1 MSKFEQAI
9 KEVKSGPSVLLNA
22 CRVTIGNG
30 VVYSMTLLAFC
41 GFHQRK
47 YMVDLLL
54 GEGAGMCIVICYI
67 IFSLQ
72 LK

>member
-22 CRVTIGNG
+22 CRVTVTNG
-30 VVYSMTLLAFC
+30 VTYTMTLVAFC

-47 YMVDLLL
+47 EMIDVLLK
-54 GEGAGMCIVICYI
+54 EGASMSMLYHTM
-67 IFSLQ
+67 
-72 LK
+72 